1 MSKVTKTQQ
10 RIEADQLTSNPN
22 RKAKTMTD
30 REPYYQ
36 ALEAVCKETLA
47 TVGDGQPRYIANSYG
62 SHKFTLIDHADPDQ
76 IPADVQVMA
85 VATRQGILGI
95 GGARQ
100 WLRADGTVNRE
111 YFLQS

>member
-1 MSKVTKTQQ
+1 MT
-10 RIEADQLTSNPN
+10 N
-22 RKAKTMTD
+22 R
-30 REPYYQ
+30 ELYYQ
-36 ALEAVCKETLA
+36 ALEAFCKQSMA
-47 TVGDGQPRYIANSYG
+47 TVADGPARYIANSYG
-62 SHKFTLIDHADPDQ
+62 SHAFTLLDHADPDRVTADGQ
-76 IPADVQVMA
+76 ILA

>member
-1 MSKVTKTQQ
+1 MTKHET
-10 RIEADQLTSNPN
+10 
-22 RKAKTMTD
+22 
-30 REPYYQ
+30 YYQ
-36 ALEAVCKETLA
+36 ALELFCKESLA

-62 SHKFTLIDHADPDQ
+62 SHDFTLLDHADPDH
-76 IPADVQVMA
+76 IPADIQVMA

-111 YFLQS
+111 YFVQS